1 MPISTLAS
9 VHLILRTPTTRW
21 AIWEL
26 LLDSPFQVNQQLRQE
41 AKNRQAEVDLL
52 AFSDQ
57 VMEVVDRVAVK
68 TEQFLRWK
76 TLEWRLGS
84 MELMSKGGSSTVDL
98 RLWECIWFWM
108 EGKMAFGIIW
118 LAFSDQ
124 GFEVTG
130 QQLWYIAH
138 ELQWGN

>member
-1 MPISTLAS
+1 
-9 VHLILRTPTTRW
+9 
-21 AIWEL
+21 
-26 LLDSPFQVNQQLRQE
+26 
-41 AKNRQAEVDLL
+41 
-52 AFSDQ
+52 
-57 VMEVVDRVAVK
+57 
-68 TEQFLRWK
+68 
-76 TLEWRLGS
+76 
-84 MELMSKGGSSTVDL
+84 
-98 RLWECIWFWM
+98 M